1 MSLYREARGRS
12 LWQIALVG
20 AIALAI
26 GIGIG
31 LLLAPESEEPTLAES
46 VAALDAE
53 LDRARA
59 ALELVTIEYPQ
70 AVADG
75 EVAEQT
81 ELTAALDQAESAQ
94 RTVAA
99 AEADIAVL
107 DAARSERL
115 EETLEQLVVAI
126 EDRAKPAE
134 VDDLATEASAELEAL
149 TGS

>member
-31 LLLAPESEEPTLAES
+31 LLLAPENEEPTLAES
-46 VAALDAE
+46 VAALDAD

-94 RTVAA
+94 RTAAA